1 MSPRHCDRRSQRG
14 TTLLE
19 GMVAFLV
26 LSLGM
31 LSVVRVQTQLRLN
44 SDVARQRS
52 EAVRLAQED
61 LEKMRAFSS
70 IAIRAGA
77 NAYAGL
83 ATGASS
89 IDASS
94 GQPSNT
100 TYALKREVSDTD
112 VPNAKA
118 ATVSVAWDDRNGT
131 QQRVVLNSVI
141 SASDPAYAGALKVA
155 PRLQP
160 VRGVLARSA
169 SIPSSAAD
177 LGNGSSAFKP
187 LATGVEAWLIDN
199 LSGAIRARCTGIN
212 PGLPSASLRAAD
224 LGTCEPLR
232 ATLLSGVVRFSDAV
246 PPDPSLANDVPAALS
261 VALALTGSA
270 TGAASSCAAEARKTV
285 SYSLAG
291 LNRTEGLPLSA
302 TATSMG
308 ADSWRETGERYLAY
322 HCAITP
328 AATSSTWSGRATLV
342 PTGWTIGN
350 GPDDRRVCRYA
361 PDLDRSGAIDNN
373 LEHPDTY
380 TAVATSLTNQNYLV
394 VNGSQV
400 CPPRPTGTLTT
411 GSLADLGTAPHQP

>member
-1 MSPRHCDRRSQRG
+1 MSPRHCTRRSQRG

-83 ATGASS
+83 AAGTSS

-100 TYALKREVSDTD
+100 TYALTREVSDTD
-112 VPNAKA
+112 VPNAKS

-131 QQRVVLNSVI
+131 LQQVVLNSVI
-141 SASDPAYAGALKVA
+141 SGSDPAYAGALKVA

-169 SIPSSAAD
+169 SIPTNTSD

-187 LATGVEAWLIDN
+187 LTTGTEAWLFDN
-199 LSGAIRARCTGIN
+199 LSGAIRARCTGIS
-212 PGLPSASLRAAD
+212 PALPSASLRAAD

-232 ATLLSGVVRFSDAV
+232 ATLLSGVVRFSDAM
-246 PPDPSLANDVPAALS
+246 PPDPSLANDVPAAL
-261 VALALTGSA
+261 AMTLALTGSA
-270 TGAASSCAAEARKTV
+270 TGATSSCTTEARKTV
-285 SYSLAG
+285 NYSLAG
-291 LNRTEGLPLSA
+291 LNRTEGLPVSA
-302 TATSMG
+302 TAASMG

-322 HCAITP
+322 HCAVTP

-342 PTGWTIGN
+342 PAGWTIGS
-350 GPDDRRVCRYA
+350 GPDDRRVCRFA
-361 PDLDRSGAIDNN
+361 PDLDRSGAVDSNV
-373 LEHPDTY
+373 EHPDTY
-380 TAVATSLTNQNYLV
+380 TAVAASLTNQNFLV
-394 VNGSQV
+394 IKGSQA
-400 CPPRPTGTLTT
+400 CPPRPPGPNTT
-411 GSLADLGTAPHQP
+411 GLLADLGTAQHQP

>member
-1 MSPRHCDRRSQRG
+1 MSPRHCTRRSQRG

-70 IAIRAGA
+70 IAIRSGA

-83 ATGASS
+83 AAGTSS

-100 TYALKREVSDTD
+100 TYALTREVSDTD
-112 VPNAKA
+112 VPNAKS

-131 QQRVVLNSVI
+131 LQQVVLNSVI
-141 SASDPAYAGALKVA
+141 SGSDPAYAGALKVA

-169 SIPSSAAD
+169 SIPTNTSD

-187 LATGVEAWLIDN
+187 LTTGTEAWLFDN
-199 LSGAIRARCTGIN
+199 LSGAIRARCAGIS
-212 PGLPSASLRAAD
+212 PALPSASLRSAD

-232 ATLLSGVVRFSDAV
+232 ATLLSGVVRFSDAM
-246 PPDPSLANDVPAALS
+246 PPDPSLANDVPAAL
-261 VALALTGSA
+261 AMTLALTGSA
-270 TGAASSCAAEARKTV
+270 TGATSSCTTEARKTV
-285 SYSLAG
+285 NYSLAG
-291 LNRTEGLPLSA
+291 LNRTEGLPVSA
-302 TATSMG
+302 TAASMG

-322 HCAITP
+322 HCAVTP

-342 PTGWTIGN
+342 PAGWTIGS
-350 GPDDRRVCRYA
+350 GPDDRRVCRFA
-361 PDLDRSGAIDNN
+361 PDLDRSGAVDNN
-373 LEHPDTY
+373 VEHPDTY
-380 TAVATSLTNQNYLV
+380 TAVAASLTNQNFLV
-394 VNGSQV
+394 IKGSQA
-400 CPPRPTGTLTT
+400 CPPRPPGPNTT
-411 GSLADLGTAPHQP
+411 GSLADLGTAQHQP

>member
-1 MSPRHCDRRSQRG
+1 MIPRNSARSSQRG

-83 ATGASS
+83 AAGMSS

-100 TYALKREVSDTD
+100 TYALTREVSDTD
-112 VPNAKA
+112 LPNAKS

-131 QQRVVLNSVI
+131 LQQVVLNSVI
-141 SASDPAYAGALKVA
+141 SGSDPAYAGALKVA
-155 PRLQP
+155 PRLQA

-169 SIPSSAAD
+169 SIPNSAAD
-177 LGNGSSAFKP
+177 LGNGSSVFKP
-187 LATGVEAWLIDN
+187 LTAGAEAWLFDN

-212 PGLPSASLRAAD
+212 PALPSASLRSAD
-224 LGTCEPLR
+224 LGTCETLR

-261 VALALTGSA
+261 VTLALTGSA
-270 TGAASSCAAEARKTV
+270 TGATSSCAAEARKTV
-285 SYSLAG
+285 NYSLAG

-302 TATSMG
+302 TAASMG
-308 ADSWRETGERYLAY
+308 ADGWRETGERYLAY

-328 AATSSTWSGRATLV
+328 AATSSSWSGRATLV
-342 PTGWTIGN
+342 PAGWTIGN

-361 PDLDRSGAIDNN
+361 PDLDRSGAVDNN
-373 LEHPDTY
+373 VEHPDTY
-380 TAVATSLTNQNYLV
+380 TAVAASLTNQNFLV
-394 VNGSQV
+394 IKGSQS
-400 CPPRPTGTLTT
+400 CPPRPSSPNAT

>member
-1 MSPRHCDRRSQRG
+1 MYPRHCARSSQRG

-83 ATGASS
+83 AAGTLS

-100 TYALKREVSDTD
+100 TYAMTREVSDTD
-112 VPNAKA
+112 VPNAKS
-118 ATVSVAWDDRNGT
+118 ATVNVAWDDRNGT
-131 QQRVVLNSVI
+131 LQQVVLNTVI
-141 SASDPAYAGALKVA
+141 SGSDPAYAGALKVA

-160 VRGVLARSA
+160 VRGVLSRSA
-169 SIPSSAAD
+169 SIPTSAAD

-187 LATGVEAWLIDN
+187 LTTGAEAWLFDN
-199 LSGAIRARCTGIN
+199 VSGAIRARCTGLN
-212 PGLPSASLRAAD
+212 AALPSASLRAAD
-224 LGTCEPLR
+224 LGTCETLR
-232 ATLLSGVVRFSDAV
+232 ATLLSGVVRFSDAM
-246 PPDPSLANDVPAALS
+246 PPDPSLANDVPAVLS
-261 VALALTGSA
+261 VAMALTGSA
-270 TGAASSCAAEARKTV
+270 TGATSSCAAEARKTV
-285 SYSLAG
+285 NYSLAG

-308 ADSWRETGERYLAY
+308 ADGWRETGERYLAY
-322 HCAITP
+322 HCAVTP

-342 PTGWTIGN
+342 PAGWTIGS
-350 GPDDRRVCRYA
+350 GPNDRRVCRYA

-380 TAVATSLTNQNYLV
+380 TAVAASLTNQNFLV
-394 VNGSQV
+394 IKGSQA
-400 CPPRPTGTLTT
+400 CPARASSPNATGA
-411 GSLADLGTAPHQP
+411 LADLGTAPHQP